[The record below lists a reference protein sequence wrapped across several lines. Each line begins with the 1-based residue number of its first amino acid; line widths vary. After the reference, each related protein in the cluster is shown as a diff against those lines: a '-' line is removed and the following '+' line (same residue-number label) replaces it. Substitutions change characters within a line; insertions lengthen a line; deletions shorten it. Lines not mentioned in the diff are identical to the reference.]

1 LQGAESWPKPAPEAK
16 LRNRSNDKTAGLE
29 VQFWDLAQNLLQAP
43 AVNSREEQIAQLR
56 GAIAAQEALRAQLG
70 EATIELSLKPLRALL
85 KSLQAKEPLVPEGPA
100 ISHDQLLSQL
110 QSYIPKQLAD
120 KIRASGHVE
129 GERRQVTVVFAD
141 ISGFTA
147 LSERLDPEEVASF
160 SNDCMKELVEAV
172 YQYEG
177 MVDKFIGDCVMAVF
191 GAPIALE
198 DDAERALRASLAMR
212 ERVEAFNRRWIEKL
226 KEPLALHI
234 GINSGTVIAGNVGN
248 DLRMSY
254 TVMGDTVN
262 VASRLEG
269 VAQRGQIFV
278 SQNTHR
284 LTHGA
289 FTFRALDPIQVK
301 GKRELLTVYE
311 LLGTKRQPQKTRGL
325 EGLISPLMGRGRECD
340 ALNKCLDDL
349 KRGQSAIAMVY
360 GEAGVGKSRL
370 LAEIQK
376 CSSDGLTWLEGRCFA
391 STQTLSYGPFLDLL
405 RRHIGM
411 ADEQDE
417 NEQRATLRSYV
428 DQRFPAATDV
438 HPVLAQ
444 LLALH
449 LEPVELDLLQQLK
462 GEAFRARLFAII
474 EELLLSLAN
483 KEPVVVLLED
493 LHWADQSSIDL
504 LNHLIALT
512 SRGKVAIIGI
522 SRSRT
527 EPVRH
532 WAKLAPTLEQFRQHL
547 TEVSVEPL
555 TLHASRGLIEELLG
569 GNYLPENLAEEIL
582 NRAAGNPFFLEEV
595 LRSLIE
601 SGVLMRSGS
610 GWTVTAL
617 SETIKV
623 PDTLQGVLL
632 SRLDRLPEDLKRV
645 TQKAA
650 VIGRVFLYR
659 VLEELGRGDGS
670 LDTQLASLEASDL
683 VRERARLP
691 EVEYI
696 FKHGLTQEVAYQT
709 LLAPARKALHK
720 RVGEAMEIIF
730 GQRLDEFNSLLAYHY
745 FAAEAW
751 QKALDYSI
759 RSANA
764 AFRVCAYPEA
774 RSHYRRALECLEHLD
789 KQTGHLQQFVDIT
802 IKLVGA
808 SLQAESPE
816 KNLARLLEAE
826 SVAQSLDDPVRLGL
840 VQLWIGR
847 AHYYGG
853 GLREAIGYFQKVLA
867 IAPMLGDPELMALPG
882 AVIGRVLFMQ
892 GRFEKSQKLLDQAIP
907 LLEKAHNRHEM
918 LFAFIYRGG
927 ARTCLG
933 DYAAGLS
940 DLQGALEIAR
950 TSRDQNAEAMAL
962 TGLAMIQHVAGKHV
976 EGIASA
982 HLALKVAEKTGDAMF
997 RYSTN
1002 SFVAWGMSAL
1012 GNSAEALDYWAAA
1025 HEAAKPL
1032 GGRLLL
1038 GEWLAA
1044 IEAESLLEA
1053 GKLEPAAKR
1062 AEEALCLAKVA
1073 GSVIAEALSER
1084 AKGRISLAT
1093 RQGESEGAAHLAKSS
1108 TLLEMIG
1115 AKYDLTRTL
1124 LHQAKAQLACADPS
1138 AASETLKK
1146 AAATAHQC
1154 GLQAEESAAYAL
1166 LGQIRPT

>member
-1 LQGAESWPKPAPEAK
+1 MQFGIGARSWQ
-16 LRNRSNDKTAGLE
+16 KT
-29 VQFWDLAQNLLQAP
+29 V
-43 AVNSREEQIAQLR
+43 VNSREEQITQLR
-56 GAIAAQEALRAQLG
+56 DAIAAQEAVRTLLG
-70 EATIELSLKPLRALL
+70 DATLELSLKPLRALL
-85 KSLQAKEPLVPEGPA
+85 DSLLAPEAPA
-100 ISHDQLLSQL
+100 DSSLGVSRDELLSQL
-110 QSYIPKQLAD
+110 QSYIPKQLAE

-160 SNDCMKELVEAV
+160 SNDCMKELVASV

-177 MVDKFIGDCVMAVF
+177 MIDKFIGDCIMAVF
-191 GAPIALE
+191 GAPVALE
-198 DDAERALRASLAMR
+198 DDAERALRATLSMR
-212 ERVEAFNRRWIEKL
+212 ERLEAFNRRWIDKL
-226 KEPLALHI
+226 QEPLTLHI

-278 SQNTHR
+278 SQNTYR

-289 FTFRALDPIQVK
+289 FTFRALDPVRVK
-301 GKRELLTVYE
+301 GKRDLLTVYE
-311 LLGTKRQPQKTRGL
+311 LLGAKSQPQKTRGL
-325 EGLISPLMGRGRECD
+325 EGLVSPLMGRERECE
-340 ALNKCLDDL
+340 ALSQCLRDL
-349 KRGQSAIAMVY
+349 KSGRGAIAMVY

-376 CSSDGLTWLEGRCFA
+376 RESEGLTWLEGRCFA
-391 STQTLSYGPFLDLL
+391 SNQTLSYGPFLDLL
-405 RRHIGM
+405 RRHIGI

-417 NEQRATLRSYV
+417 DEQRTALRSYV
-428 DQRFPAATDV
+428 DGRFPTATDV
-438 HPVLAQ
+438 YAVLAE
-444 LLALH
+444 LLALR
-449 LEPVELDLLQQLK
+449 LEPAEVELLQQLK
-462 GEAFRARLFAII
+462 GETIRTRLFAII
-474 EELLLSLAN
+474 EELLLSLAS
-483 KEPVVVLLED
+483 KEPVVVLLD
-493 LHWADQSSIDL
+493 DFHWADQSSIDL
-504 LNHLIALT
+504 LNHLIPLT

-527 EPVRH
+527 EPVGH
-532 WAKLAPTLEQFRQHL
+532 WAKLGPTLDQLRDHL
-547 TEVSVEPL
+547 TELSLEPL
-555 TLHASRGLIEELLG
+555 TLEASRGLIEELLG
-569 GNYLPENLAEEIL
+569 GDYLPEKLAEEVL
-582 NRAAGNPFFLEEV
+582 GKAEGNPFFLEEV
-595 LRSLIE
+595 LHSLIE
-601 SGVLMRSGS
+601 SGVLVQSEQAWRVSSLG
-610 GWTVTAL
+610 
-617 SETIKV
+617 ETIKV

-645 TQKAA
+645 TQRAA

-659 VLEELGRGDGS
+659 VLEQLARGEGS

-683 VRERARLP
+683 IRERARLP
-691 EVEYI
+691 EVEYV

-709 LLAPARKALHK
+709 LLAPARKALHH
-720 RVGEAMEIIF
+720 RVGEAMEVIF
-730 GQRLDEFNSLLAYHY
+730 DRRLDEFGSLLAYHY
-745 FAAEAW
+745 FAADAW
-751 QKALDYSI
+751 QKALDYSV

-764 AFRVCAYPEA
+764 AFRICAYAEA
-774 RSHYRRALECLEHLD
+774 RAHCRRALECLQRLEKD
-789 KQTGHLQQFVDIT
+789 PVHLQQFVDIS

-826 SVAQSLDDPVRLGL
+826 TVAQSLDDPVRLGL

-853 GLREAIGYFQKVLA
+853 GLREAIGYFQKVMA

-882 AVIGRVLFMQ
+882 AVIGRVLYMQ
-892 GRFEKSQKLLDQAIP
+892 GQFEKAQQLLDQAIP
-907 LLEKAHNRHEM
+907 LLEKAQNRHEM
-918 LFAFIYRGG
+918 LFAYIYRGG
-927 ARTCLG
+927 TRTCLG

-962 TGLAMIQHVAGKHV
+962 TGLAMIQHIAGKHV

-982 HLALKVAEKTGDAMF
+982 QLALKVAEKTGDAMF

-1002 SFVAWGMSAL
+1002 SFVAWGMAAL
-1012 GNSAEALDYWAAA
+1012 GSSAEALKYWAAA
-1025 HEAAKPL
+1025 HEAARPL
-1032 GGRLLL
+1032 GGKLLL

-1053 GKLEPAAKR
+1053 GNLQGAAQR

-1073 GSVIAEALSER
+1073 GSLIAEALAER
-1084 AKGRISLAT
+1084 ALGRVSLAT
-1093 RQGESEGAAHLAKSS
+1093 PQSESEAVAHLVKSS
-1108 TLLEMIG
+1108 TLLEKMG
-1115 AKYDLTRTL
+1115 AKYDLVRAL
-1124 LHQAKAQLACADPS
+1124 LHQAKAQIACADRS
-1138 AASETLKK
+1138 GASMTLKK
-1146 AAATAHQC
+1146 AAS
-1154 GLQAEESAAYAL
+1154 LAEECRMGAEAASARVL
-1166 LGQIRPT
+1166 MGELGAV